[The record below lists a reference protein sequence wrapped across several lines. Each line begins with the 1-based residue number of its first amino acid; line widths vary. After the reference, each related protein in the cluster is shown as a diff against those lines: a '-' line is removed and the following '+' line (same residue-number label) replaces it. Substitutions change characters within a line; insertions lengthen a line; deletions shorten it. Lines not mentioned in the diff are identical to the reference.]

1 MKTTNHSLKIL
12 HKKWSIFLFCC
23 FIQSTLFAQT
33 DVKPKENNALVH
45 SDTTKPAKDMTF
57 YAKRIQGLV
66 QKFETK
72 AELGAFFIQIMQS
85 LTQQEAE
92 NFFNRFERSGALAKR
107 LFPKNNY
114 EVANSNPDIK
124 KNNSSL
130 KNYGKTIKKSLRKAS
145 EKIEMGVF
153 FLQLMQASY
162 KKDAKGFLK
171 KIYKNNPSL
180 ISLNELFLAE
190 INHYN
195 NHLDTAW
202 NYYRKA
208 FDKFSK
214 IKEDSLR
221 IIENKMAVKDIK
233 EIIRTKMQECYN
245 AIQHTQNAYSRPIN
259 NLGKAINS
267 EYDDYAPVISSDEST
282 LIFTSRRPNTT
293 GGKIDVEDSLFHE
306 DIYISYKTKGYWSE
320 PQKIKDF
327 NTSTHESGVALSP
340 NGKQLFIYRDNQQ
353 GNLYVS
359 DLQSDYTW
367 SKPRSLGRHINTMH
381 HEASVTITKD
391 GQTIYF
397 SSDRPGGYGGLDIY
411 QSTKQKNGRWGR
423 AVNLGPEINSETD
436 EDSPFI
442 HVDGHTLF
450 FSSRGHRQDS
460 SRIDHDIYR
469 THLEGDKWTKPESL
483 GYPINTLKNDIY
495 FVLSGDQKRGYYS
508 SVEEGAANQQ
518 DIYVISMPKYNIQK
532 VNEIGFQVAVRTLP
546 IKFLPSSKTER
557 SIVMLRGA
565 VTDGVSKKLLDAK
578 MRLIDVATNKVV
590 DEFSSVNPAGAYS
603 TTMEAG
609 KKYLLYVQKTGYMFY
624 STYFDIP
631 QNSAT
636 SEKVLNIQLKKLATT
651 TPSDFQI
658 FFKFSSKKIE
668 KYSHPSLDKLVN
680 FLETNQKVRVELG
693 GYSDELGTQK
703 NNVTLSEERAKAVV
717 DYLIKKGIDFSR
729 LTYRGYGKVSPKHP
743 NKTAHGR
750 ILNRRVECKVIEY

>member
-1 MKTTNHSLKIL
+1 MKTTNHLSKIL
-12 HKKWSIFLFCC
+12 NKKWSIFLFCC
-23 FIQSTLFAQT
+23 FIQPALFAQT
-33 DVKPKENNALVH
+33 DVKPKENTTAVH
-45 SDTTKPAKDMTF
+45 GDTTKPAKDMTF

-85 LTQQEAE
+85 LTKQEAE
-92 NFFNRFERSGALAKR
+92 SFFLRFERSGALAKR
-107 LFPKNNY
+107 LFPKNGD
-114 EVANSNPDIK
+114 EAANGNPEIK
-124 KNNSSL
+124 KNNTNL
-130 KNYGKTIKKSLRKAS
+130 KIYGKTIKKSLRKAT

-214 IKEDSLR
+214 TKEDSIR

-293 GGKIDVEDSLFHE
+293 GGRIDLEDSLFHE

-340 NGKQLFIYRDNQQ
+340 DGKQLFIYRDNQQ

-359 DLQSDYTW
+359 DLQPDYTW
-367 SKPRSLGRHINTMH
+367 SKPRSLGRSINTMH

-391 GQTIYF
+391 GNTIYF

-411 QSTKQKNGRWGR
+411 KSTKQKNGRWGR
-423 AVNLGPEINSETD
+423 AVNLGPNINTELD

-442 HVDGHTLF
+442 HIDGETLF
-450 FSSRGHRQDS
+450 FSSRGHRKDS
-460 SRIDHDIYR
+460 SRMDHDIYR
-469 THLEGDKWTKPESL
+469 THFENDEWAKPENL

-518 DIYVISMPKYNIQK
+518 DIYVISMPKYNIKK
-532 VNEIGFQVAVRTLP
+532 VNEIGFQVAVKTLP

-565 VTDGVSKKLLDAK
+565 VTDEVSKKLVDAK

-590 DEFSSVNPAGAYS
+590 DEFSSVNPSGAYS

-631 QNSAT
+631 ENSAA

-651 TPSDFQI
+651 TPSDFQV
-658 FFKFSSKKIE
+658 FFRFSSKKIE

-680 FLETNQKVRVELG
+680 FLETNQKVKVELG

-703 NNVTLSEERAKAVV
+703 SNIMLSEARAKAVV

-729 LTYRGYGKVSPKHP
+729 LTYRGYGKKSPKHP

>member
-442 HVDGHTLF
+442 HVAGHTLF